1 MPRTTFAKARKLAER
16 LSEISQIRKSA
27 PGQIAIKLL
36 CDQLT
41 KQAVQ
46 ESKRRGR
53 KRQNRAANT
62 GRFLSR

>member
-1 MPRTTFAKARKLAER
+1 MARTTFARARKLAER

-27 PGQIAIKLL
+27 PGQVAIKLL

-46 ESKRRGR
+46 ESRRRPKKRTVRGSD
-53 KRQNRAANT
+53 
-62 GRFLSR
+62 GRFIGR

>member
-1 MPRTTFAKARKLAER
+1 MARTTFARARKLAER

-46 ESKRRGR
+46 DSRRR
-53 KRQNRAANT
+53 PKKRQPRNDNGQF
-62 GRFLSR
+62 GRR

>member
-1 MPRTTFAKARKLAER
+1 MPRTTFARARKLAER

-27 PGQIAIKLL
+27 PGQLAIKLL

-46 ESKRRGR
+46 ESRRR
-53 KRQNRAANT
+53 PKKRQPRNPA
-62 GRFLSR
+62 GRFVR